1 MPRFPY
7 ADVTAPHI
15 APLAEELGKA
25 RGGKLLNVDKTLLH
39 NPDLAR
45 ASREFFRVI
54 RTTFELPDRL
64 RELVS
69 LRVAVLN
76 RAPYEFM
83 QHAPLAIKEG
93 YTQVQLDALQVPGA
107 PQGFNALDSLVI
119 RFCDAMT
126 RDVQVPQPLF
136 DEVRR
141 HFSDKLMVEL
151 VAVIASYNY
160 MSRFL
165 EALSIEAEKAP

>member
-1 MPRFPY
+1 MQRFPY
-7 ADVTAPHI
+7 ADVTASHI

-39 NPDLAR
+39 NPEFAR

-54 RTTFELPDRL
+54 RTTFELPSRL

-76 RAPYEFM
+76 RAPYEFV
-83 QHAPLAIKEG
+83 QHAPLALKEG
-93 YTQVQLDALQVPGA
+93 YTQAQLDALQEPGA
-107 PQGFNALDSLVI
+107 PAGFDEMDTLVI

-126 RDVQVPQPLF
+126 RDVQVPQDLF

-141 HFSDKLMVEL
+141 HFSEKRMVEL

-165 EALSIEAEKAP
+165 EAFEIEVEKSS

>member
-7 ADVTAPHI
+7 ADLTAAHI
-15 APLAEELGKA
+15 APHAEELGRA

-54 RTTFELPDRL
+54 RTTLELPGRL

-93 YTQVQLDALQVPGA
+93 YTQAQLDALRDPGT
-107 PQGFNALDSLVI
+107 PKGFDELDSLVI

-126 RDVQVPQPLF
+126 RDVQVPEALF
-136 DEVRR
+136 NEVRR
-141 HFSDKLMVEL
+141 HFSEKLMVEL

-165 EALSIEAEKAP
+165 EAFEIEVEKST

>member
-7 ADVTAPHI
+7 ADLTAPNI
-15 APLAEELGKA
+15 APVAEELGQA
-25 RGGKLLNVDKTLLH
+25 RGGRLLNVDKTLLH
-39 NPDLAR
+39 NPDLAQ

-54 RTTFELPDRL
+54 RTTFELPDKL

-76 RAPYEFM
+76 RAPYEFS
-83 QHAPLAIKEG
+83 QHAPLALKEG
-93 YTQVQLDALQVPGA
+93 YTQAQLDALKGLRTPG
-107 PQGFNALDSLVI
+107 GFDELDTLVI
-119 RFCDAMT
+119 RFCDAIT
-126 RDVQVPQPLF
+126 RDVQVPQSLF
-136 DEVRR
+136 EAVRR
-141 HFSDKLMVEL
+141 HFSDKQMVEL

-165 EALSIEAEKAP
+165 EAFSIEVEETP

>member
-15 APLAEELGKA
+15 APFAEELGKA

-54 RTTFELPDRL
+54 RTTFELSNKL

-83 QHAPLAIKEG
+83 HHAPLAIKEG
-93 YTQVQLDALQVPGA
+93 YTQEQLDALRDPGT
-107 PQGFNALDSLVI
+107 PQGFDALDSLVI

-126 RDVQVPQPLF
+126 RDVQVPQSLF
-136 DEVRR
+136 EEVRT

-160 MSRFL
+160 MARFL
-165 EALSIEAEKAP
+165 EAFDIQVEQAP